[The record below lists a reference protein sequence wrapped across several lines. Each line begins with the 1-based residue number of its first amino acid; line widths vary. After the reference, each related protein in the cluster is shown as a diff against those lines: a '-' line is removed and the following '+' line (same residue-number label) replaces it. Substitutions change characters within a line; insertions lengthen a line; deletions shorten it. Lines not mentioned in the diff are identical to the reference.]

1 VLKSLLQPHK
11 LQDGFE
17 MNGSFHQNQMHDYM
31 NASFSTPL
39 CILLSP
45 CLIPSPAEHLAKVSA
60 HFSALQ
66 QRHSA
71 LLFAHYIET
80 SHDIITC
87 LVALG
92 KENLGSTKG
101 VAT

>member
-1 VLKSLLQPHK
+1 
-11 LQDGFE
+11 
-17 MNGSFHQNQMHDYM
+17 MHDYM

-71 LLFAHYIET
+71 LLFARGEKLAHF
-80 SHDIITC
+80 
-87 LVALG
+87 
-92 KENLGSTKG
+92 
-101 VAT
+101 ATAINCKDGRGGDFVGTFISNSFEDLSF

>member
-1 VLKSLLQPHK
+1 
-11 LQDGFE
+11 
-17 MNGSFHQNQMHDYM
+17 MHDYM
-31 NASFSTPL
+31 NASFFTPL